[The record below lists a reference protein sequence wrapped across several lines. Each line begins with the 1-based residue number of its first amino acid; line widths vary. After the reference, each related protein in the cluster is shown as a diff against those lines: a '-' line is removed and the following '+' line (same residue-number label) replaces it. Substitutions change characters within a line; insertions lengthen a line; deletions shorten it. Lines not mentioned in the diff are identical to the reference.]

1 VNFKKGV
8 AYENIIR
15 YVNWQN
21 PVGSVVYQ
29 SIILKFMPPEGEYT
43 PDSILITK
51 DLIPSDEENNLLL
64 EWIKQGAVD
73 N

>member
-1 VNFKKGV
+1 
-8 AYENIIR
+8 
-15 YVNWQN
+15 
-21 PVGSVVYQ
+21 
-29 SIILKFMPPEGEYT
+29 MPPEGEYT